1 MAIALEHC
9 YAAGMVA
16 GEEPSISILIVEDS
30 DDTREMYAEFFISQ
44 GFAVHTAKDGLEA
57 LALAKEWRP
66 SVVLLDVALPKLD
79 GLSVLRKIRADKK
92 LADTPV
98 LTISAF
104 TDAEYSEG
112 AEQSGA
118 TRVLSK
124 PCLPDEVLAA
134 VREVVAKR
142 KK

>member
-1 MAIALEHC
+1 MAIGEQRC
-9 YAAGMVA
+9 YRAGMIA
-16 GEEPSISILIVEDS
+16 GEEPPISILIVEDA

-44 GFAVHTAKDGLEA
+44 GFEVHTAKDGLEA
-57 LALAKEWRP
+57 LALAKERRP
-66 SVVLLDVALPKLD
+66 SLVLLDVALPKLD
-79 GLSVLRKIRADKK
+79 GLSVLRKMRADKK

-104 TDAEYSEG
+104 SGSEYSKG

-124 PCLPDEVLAA
+124 PCLPDEVLK
-134 VREVVAKR
+134 VIREVMGKR

>member
-1 MAIALEHC
+1 
-9 YAAGMVA
+9 MVA
-16 GEEPSISILIVEDS
+16 GNKPSISILIVEDV

-44 GFAVHTAKDGLEA
+44 GFEVHTANDGIEA
-57 LALAKEWRP
+57 LALAKEKRP
-66 SVVLLDVALPKLD
+66 TVVLLDVALPKLD

-104 TDAEYSEG
+104 TGSEYNEG

-118 TRVLSK
+118 NRVLSK
-124 PCLPDEVLAA
+124 PCLPDEVLKA
-134 VREVVAKR
+134 VREVVGKR